1 MSAVE
6 FSRTFRRDEIGDR
19 ARDVRIEANEDERA
33 ALARRFD
40 LQALDGLAGTAAI
53 TRSAAG
59 IRASGRIEARV
70 VQNCVVTGQPVP
82 AAIDEPFELL
92 FVEEAALASDAEEI
106 ELSSA
111 DCDVIGYDGQAIDL
125 GEALAQTLAL
135 ALDPF
140 PRAPGADAVLR
151 EAGVLKEEE
160 AGAFGALAG
169 LKQALEKGKK

>member
-1 MSAVE
+1 MSTPE
-6 FSRTFRRDEIGDR
+6 FSRTFRRDEIGER
-19 ARDVRIEANEDERA
+19 ARDVRIEADEAERA

-40 LQALDGLAGTAAI
+40 LQSLDALTGAATI
-53 TRSAAG
+53 VRNAVG
-59 IRASGRIEARV
+59 IRVSGRIEARA
-70 VQNCVVTGQPVP
+70 VQSCVVTGQPV
-82 AAIDEPFELL
+82 AATIDEPFELL

-111 DCDVIGYDGQAIDL
+111 DCDIIGYDGQAVDL

-140 PRAPGADAVLR
+140 PRAPGADTVLR

-169 LKQALEKGKK
+169 LKQAMEKGKK